1 MVLHPD
7 ARRRAQAEI
16 DDVVGTGRLPD
27 FDDEKSLPYVSAL
40 VNEVMRWHPVAPVGT
55 LRAEKRSLSL
65 SFFLGI
71 DFFFFFFLFSSA
83 VPHRLTVDDVYEG
96 YFLPAGSIVIGNA
109 W

>member
-27 FDDEKSLPYVSAL
+27 FNDEMSLPYVSAL

-55 LRAEKRSLSL
+55 YAGVYL
-65 SFFLGI
+65 SFL
-71 DFFFFFFLFSSA
+71 D
-83 VPHRLTVDDVYEG
+83 
-96 YFLPAGSIVIGNA
+96 
-109 W
+109 